1 MDIKKITLAAVVSSL
16 MFTTVQADQNNESE
30 KDSVHEWGPWALPVS
45 PAAGPEVSPG
55 ILAFAGGTGPEH
67 VFLDPDI
74 NIPET
79 GCEPGQPC
87 GYASFYPF
95 SYDSGDSEPEVSFV
109 GPGGDLF
116 AQYGIQSL
124 TPVAAGFAGQILRI
138 DGGEGVRFID
148 GPEGRH
154 RVVQFAVTPNGDP
167 GLYIDILSMPLEE
180 RTHLG
185 PFNIHYEY
193 DDGLYR
199 LDALTDATFR
209 CLGNCRRGYYRLDR
223 GHLQGFVDAT
233 DGQLRRGYD
242 GPEGAVSHGF
252 WATGAY
258 NPSEEFIQ
266 AYLGS
271 YVLGTTSTLDQLSS
285 LIGALE
291 YRNDFA
297 EFATDLTATY
307 TGHTAF
313 GARVILDIN
322 FSTSTWS
329 GEFNRGRDGMVMAY
343 ASENGTSL
351 MGQVG
356 FTVEGGVIEGIN
368 LTASSS
374 NLGAT
379 DYGAETSVT
388 GNVSAS
394 FFGAGAGEVAGVADI
409 VKTKM
414 VVPNGIEEQRIYP
427 AGYQDATHV
436 TTFSTELSEKVKI
449 PEIQVDDI

>member
-16 MFTTVQADQNNESE
+16 MFATVQADQNNEEE
-30 KDSVHEWGPWALPVS
+30 KDSVHEWGPWALPVAT
-45 PAAGPEVSPG
+45 AAGPEVSPG
-55 ILAFAGGTGPEH
+55 ALAFAGGAGPEH
-67 VFLDPDI
+67 VFLDPDL

-87 GYASFYPF
+87 GYASYYPF
-95 SYDSGDSEPEVSFV
+95 SYASGESESEVSLL
-109 GPGGDLF
+109 GPGSDLF
-116 AQYGIQSL
+116 ANYGIQSL
-124 TPVAAGFAGQILRI
+124 TPVAAGFAGQIIRV
-138 DGGEGVRFID
+138 DGGEGGQFFD
-148 GPEGRH
+148 ESEGRH
-154 RVVQFAVTPNGDP
+154 RIVQYAVTPNGDP

-180 RTHLG
+180 RAYIG

-193 DDGLYR
+193 DDEFYR

-233 DGQLRRGYD
+233 DGELRRGYD

-266 AYLGS
+266 AYIGS
-271 YVLGTTSTLDQLSS
+271 YVLGTTSTLDQLGS
-285 LIGALE
+285 LISALE

-313 GARVILDIN
+313 GARVVLDIN
-322 FSTSTWS
+322 FSTNTWG
-329 GEFNRGRDGMVMAY
+329 GEFNGGRDGMVMAY

-351 MGQVG
+351 LGQVG
-356 FTVEGGVIEGIN
+356 FTVEGGVIDGIN
-368 LTASSS
+368 LNAASA
-374 NLGAT
+374 NLGAI
-379 DYGAETSVT
+379 DRGAVTSVSGSVT
-388 GNVSAS
+388 AS
-394 FFGAGAGEVAGVADI
+394 FFGTGAGEVAGVADI
-409 VKTKM
+409 VKTKT
-414 VVPNGIEEQRIYP
+414 VVPNGITEQRVYP
-427 AGYQDATHV
+427 SGYQDATHV
-436 TTFSTELSEKVKI
+436 TTFSTELSDKVKKVI
-449 PEIQVDDI
+449 K